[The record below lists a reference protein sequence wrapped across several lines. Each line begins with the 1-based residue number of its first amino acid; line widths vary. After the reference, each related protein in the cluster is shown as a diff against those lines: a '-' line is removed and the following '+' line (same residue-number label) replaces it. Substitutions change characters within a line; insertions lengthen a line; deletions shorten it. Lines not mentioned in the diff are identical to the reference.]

1 MSDVV
6 NIDLVLFYDIVH
18 DNIDVNIVDPNVT
31 HTRGHSLRIIK
42 QQCRI
47 NARLNSFACRN
58 VNAWNSLPENV
69 VWCQS
74 RATFKRFI
82 NILDFSKKFLLM
94 LMLVR
99 GCIRDIYGLSLP
111 LISSHCSFCFFF
123 TLLILLFAAGY

>member
-1 MSDVV
+1 MVF
-6 NIDLVLFYDIVH
+6 LY
-18 DNIDVNIVDPNVT
+18 DNIDVDQPLLDIVDPNVM
-31 HTRGHSLRIIK
+31 HPCGHSLRIVK

-82 NILDFSKKFLLM
+82 VILDFSKFLPSK
-94 LMLVR
+94 
-99 GCIRDIYGLSLP
+99 C
-111 LISSHCSFCFFF
+111 
-123 TLLILLFAAGY
+123 